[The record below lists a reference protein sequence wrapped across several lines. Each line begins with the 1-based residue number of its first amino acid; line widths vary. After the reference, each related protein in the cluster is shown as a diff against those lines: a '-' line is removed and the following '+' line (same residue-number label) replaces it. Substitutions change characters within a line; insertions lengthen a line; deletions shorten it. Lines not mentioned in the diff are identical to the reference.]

1 MKKPARP
8 TRCYIAAQQ
17 IGRIDSYL
25 DEQGFCSKLL
35 AFAIPSLGVL
45 FRCRTYGDPIEL
57 EFGAFFSLL
66 RFIETRL
73 KDTNIKDIV
82 VYSSNSEFV
91 FAFAGHGSHILPG
104 SARDKLIR
112 EHSRKLNIAVEYI
125 VPQKNWTI
133 ISAADFPSM
142 PLNRQSS
149 LKPSHDEQN
158 KIEIKPIQKGLR
170 L

>member
-1 MKKPARP
+1 MNKPTRP

-17 IGRIDSYL
+17 IGGIDPYL
-25 DEQGFCSKLL
+25 EEQGFYSKLL
-35 AFAIPSLGVL
+35 EFAIPSLGVL

-66 RFIETRL
+66 RFINTRL
-73 KDTNIKDIV
+73 KDANITDIE
-82 VYSSNSEFV
+82 VYSSNPEFV
-91 FAFAGHGSHILPG
+91 FSFAGHGGHILPG

-112 EHSRKLNIAVEYI
+112 KHSRKMNIAVRYI
-125 VPQKNWTI
+125 IAQKNWSM
-133 ISAADFPSM
+133 ISPADFPSI

-149 LKPSHDEQN
+149 FKPSHDERS

>member
-1 MKKPARP
+1 MKKPARQ

-17 IGRIDSYL
+17 VGRADPYL
-25 DEQGFCSKLL
+25 EEQGFCSKLL

-45 FRCRTYGDPIEL
+45 FRCRTYGEPIEL

-66 RFIETRL
+66 RFIDTRL
-73 KDTNIKDIV
+73 RDADIKDIV
-82 VYSSNSEFV
+82 VYSSNPEFV
-91 FAFAGHGSHILPG
+91 FSFSGNGGHVLPG

-112 EHSRKLNIAVEYI
+112 EHSRRMNIAVRYI
-125 VPQKNWTI
+125 IPQKNWTM
-133 ISAADFPSM
+133 ISPADFPSM

-149 LKPSHDEQN
+149 LKPTHDEQS
-158 KIEIKPIQKGLR
+158 KTEIKPIQKGLR